1 MRLYVVPR
9 PEDLRKERVG
19 RSAVSPFPFS
29 ECCGSRQGP
38 GRQRWEASTMSGWDP
53 GAARPLAVDQLGQR
67 YRRYRLADVAA
78 EEAMA
83 RSLQRYGQVAPVVV
97 CEQHGALEVV
107 DGFKRVAAARL
118 LLPPWPT
125 LSVRLLDVDEPGAQ
139 AAIYGLNPGHH
150 AT

>member
-1 MRLYVVPR
+1 
-9 PEDLRKERVG
+9 
-19 RSAVSPFPFS
+19 
-29 ECCGSRQGP
+29 
-38 GRQRWEASTMSGWDP
+38 MSGWDP

-125 LSVRLLDVDEPGAQ
+125 LSVRLRAGPGASRAGRPGPTDQ
-139 AAIYGLNPGHH
+139 AA
-150 AT
+150 ATTPAPPQPAGCL